1 MIEAR
6 PADSADQADLSRLL
20 HAAIDEKRPQ
30 RGGNIWSR
38 LEAPDEPVGPA
49 ITKAIDSPDE
59 AMIAG
64 SIDGA
69 VLGFCAIRKVLL
81 HDGDTIADLHLLY
94 VQPDARGVGLGEKLM
109 SEALAWA
116 EAHGCVGIDSTALP
130 GDRQTKNFFE
140 SFGLVARQ
148 LTVHRSLRD

>member
-6 PADSADQADLSRLL
+6 TAVSADHADVSRLVL
-20 HAAIDEKRPQ
+20 AAIDEKRLQ
-30 RGGNIWSR
+30 RGGDIWSR
-38 LEAPDEPVGPA
+38 LEAPIEPIEST

-69 VLGFCAIRKVLL
+69 VLGFCAIRKALL
-81 HDGDTIADLHLLY
+81 HDGETIADLHLLY
-94 VQPDARGVGLGEKLM
+94 VQAGARGVGLGEMLM

-116 EAHGCVGIDSTALP
+116 KAQGCVGIDSTALP

-140 SFGLVARQ
+140 SFGLVARR
-148 LTVHRSLRD
+148 LTVHRSLRE